1 MMAVENNIKSRIKG
15 CMGDNTPNMKEKWW
29 FFIKWYCNTSKE
41 DRTKENWENSG
52 EFNSTGKIG
61 WEGTKDWLLNEDFQN
76 GLKEYI
82 KLQRSQNILNIYES
96 MYDKAL
102 NGDVRCADW
111 VRNFYESDWFGDSED
126 ELNDIL
132 NGASIDE
139 D

>member
-1 MMAVENNIKSRIKG
+1 
-15 CMGDNTPNMKEKWW
+15 
-29 FFIKWYCNTSKE
+29 
-41 DRTKENWENSG
+41 
-52 EFNSTGKIG
+52 
-61 WEGTKDWLLNEDFQN
+61 
-76 GLKEYI
+76 
-82 KLQRSQNILNIYES
+82 